1 MVDEEG
7 GEEREKRKREIN
19 LSRLEKTLAHL
30 LVAAPSYS
38 NESRPTDLTLFL
50 FFFLME
56 IFRPHLGAGSKARRK
71 LGVSTPEMPISLI
84 RLQTLITTGR
94 RLGRESA
101 YQLTDATDDLTD
113 WWGWGGGQRVP
124 GRE

>member
-1 MVDEEG
+1 
-7 GEEREKRKREIN
+7 
-19 LSRLEKTLAHL
+19 
-30 LVAAPSYS
+30 
-38 NESRPTDLTLFL
+38 
-50 FFFLME
+50 ME
-56 IFRPHLGAGSKARRK
+56 IFRPHLGAGSKARQK
-71 LGVSTPEMPISLI
+71 LSVSTPEMPISLI